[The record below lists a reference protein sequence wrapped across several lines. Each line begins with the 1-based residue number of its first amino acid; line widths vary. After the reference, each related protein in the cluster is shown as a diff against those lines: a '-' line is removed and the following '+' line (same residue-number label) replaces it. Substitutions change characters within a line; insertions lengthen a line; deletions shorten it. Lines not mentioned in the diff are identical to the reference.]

1 MDYETTVKQFREY
14 EISVKTKYEGE
25 VSQNY
30 ANYERS
36 IESLKAENEELRRK
50 IIDFENKYRQF
61 YQ

>member
-36 IESLKAENEELRRK
+36 IENLKAENEELRRK
-50 IIDFENKYRQF
+50 IIDF
-61 YQ
+61 